1 MARKTQISE
10 ERILRAALDMLIRD
24 GYSSIN
30 IKTLAAEIG
39 CSTQPIMWHFES
51 MDGLRSALAGYAYS
65 YAKEQMHRAGAD
77 PVTAFENMGRAF
89 IHIAVHEPNLYRFL
103 YLDEKYSSGA
113 NTISAISASET
124 NSQQIKGIATY
135 LHIPEENVARYLQ
148 KTMIFSYGIATLV
161 ATGMLTAAEEE
172 IMTMI
177 NQAADAFLMQEGVPA
192 DQLPQ

>member
-1 MARKTQISE
+1 MARKTQITE

-51 MDGLRSALAGYAYS
+51 MEGFRSALAGYAYS
-65 YAKEQMHRAGAD
+65 YAKEQMHPAGTD

-113 NTISAISASET
+113 KTISAISAS
-124 NSQQIKGIATY
+124 
-135 LHIPEENVARYLQ
+135 
-148 KTMIFSYGIATLV
+148 
-161 ATGMLTAAEEE
+161 
-172 IMTMI
+172 
-177 NQAADAFLMQEGVPA
+177 
-192 DQLPQ
+192 